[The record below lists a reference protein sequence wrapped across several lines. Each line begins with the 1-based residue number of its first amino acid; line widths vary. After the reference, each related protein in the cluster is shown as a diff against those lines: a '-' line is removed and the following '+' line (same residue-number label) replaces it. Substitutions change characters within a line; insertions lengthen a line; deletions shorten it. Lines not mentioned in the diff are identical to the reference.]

1 VKITRSEVFVLGD
14 PTPPERVDHR
24 IDALAFLRV
33 HTDEGIS
40 GLAEIFA
47 VPPGVAKAV
56 LDGPDSFFGRQL
68 IGEDPIVPEHLWTRL
83 YNSMLHGNRRGWA
96 IMCLG
101 AVDVALWDISG
112 KALGRP
118 VYQLLG
124 GNERSR
130 DQIWS
135 ESQRDEVVPYCTIWC
150 RDFDR
155 ASILAQQIEKVVALR
170 DLGFRA
176 VKVEPAY
183 SAPETVVELARLA
196 REAMGP
202 DRTICVD
209 VAYLWNDAGVALQV
223 ADKLAELGVFFLET
237 PFPVDSL
244 EAYARLTAKSPV
256 RIAAGEHTTTRW
268 EFLDLMDRGGVQVVQ
283 PYMTTVGGLTEARRV
298 VELAMPRG
306 VLVCPGNWGT
316 QVLGAASVHLAAFSP
331 ITPFVEYGAAQVFW
345 SPLRK
350 AIQEVGLPVVGGAI
364 PLPTAP
370 GLGVDLPADLIAH
383 FRIDDELGQVG
394 RAGFWANPENAA
406 APQLPGESSPTGQGA
421 NGK

>member
-1 VKITRSEVFVLGD
+1 VKIIRTEVLILGD
-14 PTPPERVDHR
+14 PPPPERVDHR
-24 IDALAFLRV
+24 IDALAFLRI

-40 GLAEIFA
+40 GLAEVFA

-68 IGEDPIVPEHLWTRL
+68 VGEDPIVPERLWARH

-96 IMCLG
+96 IICLG
-101 AVDVALWDISG
+101 AIDCALWDIFG
-112 KALGRP
+112 KALHRP

-124 GNERSR
+124 GGERSR
-130 DQIWS
+130 DQVWS
-135 ESQRDEVVPYCTIWC
+135 ESQRTEIVPYCTIWC
-150 RDFDR
+150 RDFDPP
-155 ASILAQQIEKVVALR
+155 SLFAQQIAKVETLR

-196 REAMGP
+196 RAAMGP
-202 DRTICVD
+202 DRAVCVD
-209 VAYLWNDAGVALQV
+209 VAYLWNDAALALRVAE
-223 ADKLAELGVFFLET
+223 KLAALDVFFLET

-244 EAYARLTAKSPV
+244 DAYASLTARSPV

-268 EFLDLMDRGGVQVVQ
+268 EFLDLMDRGGVKVVQ
-283 PYMTTVGGLTEARRV
+283 PYVTTVGGLTEAKRV
-298 VELAMPRG
+298 VELAQPRG

-316 QVLGAASVHLAAFSP
+316 QVLGAASAHLAAFSP
-331 ITPFVEYGAAQVFW
+331 ITPYVEYGAAQVFW

-350 AIQEVGLPVVGGAI
+350 AIQEVALPVVGGAI

-370 GLGVDLPADLIAH
+370 GLGVDLPDDLIAH
-383 FRIDDELGQVG
+383 FRIDDDSG
-394 RAGFWANPENAA
+394 RSGGAGFWANP
-406 APQLPGESSPTGQGA
+406 G
-421 NGK
+421 

>member
-1 VKITRSEVFVLGD
+1 VKITRTEVFVLGD
-14 PTPPERVDHR
+14 PPPPEPVDHR
-24 IDALAFLRV
+24 IDALAFLRI
-33 HTDEGIS
+33 HTDEGII
-40 GLAEIFA
+40 GLSEIFA

-56 LDGPDSFFGRQL
+56 LDGPDSFFGRQ
-68 IGEDPIVPEHLWTRL
+68 IVGEDPLPPERLWTRL
-83 YNSMLHGNRRGWA
+83 YNGMLHGNRRGWA
-96 IMCLG
+96 IICIG
-101 AVDVALWDISG
+101 AVDVALWDIAG
-112 KALGRP
+112 KAFGRP

-135 ESQRDEVVPYCTIWC
+135 AAQRDEVVPYCTIWC

-155 ASILAQQIEKVVALR
+155 ASILRQQVDKVVTLR

-202 DRTICVD
+202 DRTVCVD
-209 VAYLWNDAGVALQV
+209 VAYLWNDVGLALRV
-223 ADKLAELGVFFLET
+223 ADKLAELDVFFLET

-244 EAYARLTAKSPV
+244 EAYARLAAKARV
-256 RIAAGEHTTTRW
+256 RLAAGEHTTTRW

-283 PYMTTVGGLTEARRV
+283 PYMTTVGGLTEAKRV

-316 QVLGAASVHLAAFSP
+316 QVLGGATVHLAAVSP

-350 AIQEVGLPVVGGAI
+350 AIQEVSLPVVDGAI
-364 PLPTAP
+364 RLPTAP
-370 GLGVDLPADLIAH
+370 GIGVDLPDDLIAH
-383 FRIDDELGQVG
+383 FRIDTGPGSVSA
-394 RAGFWANPENAA
+394 AGFWANP
-406 APQLPGESSPTGQGA
+406 
-421 NGK
+421 